1 MFSMSVVFHN
11 LKFQNVPEWTH
22 EAIPALE
29 YKQVW
34 VETLAAYQIHWVTTA
49 V

>member
-11 LKFQNVPEWTH
+11 LKFKNVPEWTH

-29 YKQVW
+29 YSQVW
-34 VETLAAYQIHWVTTA
+34 AKHWQFIQYTE
-49 V
+49 